1 MIGYA
6 RSEDGGEAPIN
17 LGAFD
22 VEDVKICSAMVQD
35 AVLPVTEI
43 KWYPKHCRLGLL
55 LNRLRWEG
63 HWKAKWQGREIERV
77 QSLLLFEYVFA
88 VASHGFDRKQH
99 DLVLCVL
106 SLDVDLAKKD
116 VNFILT
122 LAGGG
127 AIKVTSE
134 AIEITLKDVSRP
146 YLATSGTAPRHPD

>member
-6 RSEDGGEAPIN
+6 RFEDGGEAPVN

-22 VEDVKICSAMVQD
+22 VGDVKIFSAMVQD

-55 LNRLRWEG
+55 LKRFRWEG
-63 HWKAKWQGREIERV
+63 HWKAKWQGRAVERL
-77 QSLLLFEYVFA
+77 QSLLFFEHVFA
-88 VASHGFDRKQH
+88 VASQGFSRKQR
-99 DLVLCVL
+99 DLLLCVL
-106 SLDVDLAKKD
+106 SLDVALAKED

-122 LAGGG
+122 LAGVG

-134 AIEITLKDVSRP
+134 AVEITLKDFSRP
-146 YLATSGTAPRHPD
+146 YFATLGTAPRHPE